1 MKNIIK
7 IFISLAILF
16 SHGSIVQAKEFF
28 SHDDVVFTNYNNT
41 RSILKLDAVYQ
52 VDIPAGKGFILEYDI
67 VFSGYYTAETFTYGN
82 STVDT
87 YITVMG
93 PLFEVS
99 DDDSGNGLN
108 AAAGFYAPSNTKI
121 QVFLSGATSTAS
133 GKTLI
138 QLRRQRANLYTFDY
152 GNGDINTTQDATIP
166 RNKLNS
172 YYATSSNI
180 NKLTSH
186 PFESDSTQLPRMM
199 SEIFFTSGHGPVWV
213 DEAGNIVGYGGA
225 AKFMDDNIRISDI
238 PLGIMQNTKL
248 AVWSN
253 CYSANSN
260 NHWGKSLVKHAV
272 DSGAASAIGFVDT
285 VLVTSATQF
294 TDIFFTDLANGSTIN
309 QAAQAAS
316 NSFTWGWDKA
326 KDYKVEGNGNYVIFN
341 YKVKPKQASTI
352 DVKLLNDFMQN
363 QRKYKYE
370 TIDLEGNAK
379 RFYKIIGDVIT
390 NDFYDVF
397 YNESGEIISIYK
409 SKNEINQDSVD
420 LNYLNRKPKIGIE
433 IPSIIH
439 VNGLNY
445 FENSIDKHNVLI
457 NHKNRTK
464 LVEISYVDYLSES
477 IDDNIANIISKVYC
491 FDLSTG
497 EEIEYSEISLVEYKN

>member
-16 SHGSIVQAKEFF
+16 SNGSIVQAKESFD
-28 SHDDVVFTNYNNT
+28 HDNIVFTNYNNT
-41 RSILKLDAVYQ
+41 RSLLQLDSVYQ

-67 VFSGYYTAETFTYGN
+67 VFSGYYTVETFTYGN

-87 YITVMG
+87 YITVKA

-108 AAAGFYAPSNTKI
+108 AAVGFYATTNTKI

-138 QLRRQRANLYTFDY
+138 QLRRQRANLYTFNY
-152 GNGDINTTQDATIP
+152 GNGDINTTQDATVP
-166 RNKLNS
+166 RNKLS
-172 YYATSSNI
+172 SHYATASNI
-180 NKLTSH
+180 NELANH
-186 PFESDSTQLPRMM
+186 PFESDSTQLPRIM

-213 DEAGNIVGYGGA
+213 DEAENIVGYGGA
-225 AKFMDDNIRISDI
+225 AKFMDDNILISDI

-260 NHWGKSLVKHAV
+260 NHWGKSLIKHAV

-285 VLVTSATQF
+285 VSVGSATQF
-294 TDIFFTDLANGSTIN
+294 TDILFTDLANGSTIN

-326 KDYKVEGNGNYVIFN
+326 KDYKVEGNGNYVISN
-341 YKVKPKQASTI
+341 YKVKPKQASTLNK
-352 DVKLLNDFMQN
+352 KLLNDFMQN
-363 QRKYKYE
+363 QKNYDYK

-379 RFYKIIGDVIT
+379 RFYKVIDDIIT

-397 YNESGEIISIYK
+397 YNESGEIINVYK
-409 SKNEINQDSVD
+409 SKNEINQDAVD
-420 LNYLNRKPKIGIE
+420 LNYLNRKTKINIE
-433 IPSIIH
+433 IPSIIYI
-439 VNGLNY
+439 NGLNY
-445 FENSIDKHNVLI
+445 FENSRDRHKVLI
-457 NHKNRTK
+457 DHKNRTK

-477 IDDNIANIISKVYC
+477 IDNNMANIISKVYC